1 MLQCKEG
8 FYVLRQTSNAT
19 SEDGSVIPT
28 EAFKSYEPFSTPGV
42 ALPLPGSS
50 GPPGSTVGVSII
62 GAPGGPGTSPLLNCL
77 PCHASCKV
85 CIDGS
90 PCNQSVTYNLVLRS
104 SLLGFESFCATICIL
119 LSIVIFRLRKD
130 KDIAASRWIMLEMIL
145 LGALSLYLTII
156 VRYFE
161 PTPSNCLVEPWLR
174 EVGFGFFYGSIIIK
188 LYRILAEFQTRK
200 AHRVCVRDKDLL
212 KYLASIIMVIVGYLA
227 AWTALILDAID
238 GFNNI
243 SGKVASTA
251 ILYEGSTSEGL
262 HFLACKELS
271 WNYVTE
277 TGNKGLLCILFTL
290 PAVVIPGCYF
300 IDSLSLSSSFS
311 LCVYCSRSQVKFCSY
326 CPVCILPTA
335 FEMLEVKFTKK
346 SGPSVGLFIWN

>member
-1 MLQCKEG
+1 MISTDALKSFIEP
-8 FYVLRQTSNAT
+8 Y
-19 SEDGSVIPT
+19 PT
-28 EAFKSYEPFSTPGV
+28 
-42 ALPLPGSS
+42 PLSSSGSS
-50 GPPGSTVGVSII
+50 
-62 GAPGGPGTSPLLNCL
+62 LNCAQ
-77 PCHASCKV
+77 CHSSCKICV
-85 CIDGS
+85 DSS
-90 PCNQSVTYNLVLRS
+90 PCRVTNDIILRS

-130 KDIAASRWIMLEMIL
+130 KDIAASRWIMLQMIL
-145 LGALSLYLTII
+145 LGALLLYLTVI

-174 EVGFGFFYGSIIIK
+174 EVGFGLFYGSIIIK

-262 HFLACKELS
+262 NFLACKELS

-277 TGNKGLLCILFTL
+277 TGNKGLQCILFTFPL
-290 PAVVIPGCYF
+290 PF
-300 IDSLSLSSSFS
+300 SLSLLTIQFTIEYFIFFSSISLSFTP
-311 LCVYCSRSQVKFCSY
+311 F
-326 CPVCILPTA
+326 
-335 FEMLEVKFTKK
+335 
-346 SGPSVGLFIWN
+346 